1 MEREKNIYCDMDGVL
16 ADFNR
21 EINGVKR
28 YKKEKGFFLKLRPL
42 ELNVNALRRALL
54 ISDYNI
60 YIISASPSRRADKD
74 KIKWLKKYIP
84 ELEKD
89 HIIMVRNGKNKV
101 NYMKTKS
108 GLLLDDYWKNIQ
120 DWLENDFNSGYKVEH
135 NGDLI
140 KVLEK

>member
-28 YKKEKGFFLKLRPL
+28 YKKEKGFFLKLQPL
-42 ELNVNALRRALL
+42 QLNVNALRRALL